1 MWPSRDE
8 LDRFY
13 GTAAGVV
20 ARRYIRRAVRRFWPD
35 VAGSA
40 LLGFGHATP
49 YLGLLKGE
57 AARTV
62 ALAPGELPA
71 SSWPGAGPNL
81 LAVCE
86 DAHLPLPDL
95 SFDRILVV
103 HALEHSEALRP
114 LLRELWRVMSDQ
126 GRIIVVCPHR
136 GGFWARFERTPFG
149 HGRPFSNRQ
158 LARLLEDQSFEV
170 LRTTGTLFAPPFRAR
185 LLLATT
191 PAWDLVGR
199 RLTPAFAGV
208 AVAEAAKVGYAA
220 TLVGAG
226 ERRLAV
232 APADGG
238 ATRSASDRRTA
249 SCGRTVSDGRTVSCG
264 RRDG

>member
-1 MWPSRDE
+1 MWPSPEE

-20 ARRYIRRAVRRFWPD
+20 ARRYIRRVVRRYWPT
-35 VAGSA
+35 VRGST
-40 LLGFGHATP
+40 LVGVGHAGP

-57 AARTV
+57 ADRTI
-62 ALAPGELPA
+62 ALSPGGPA
-71 SSWPGAGPNL
+71 ADPWPGAGPNL
-81 LAVCE
+81 VAACD

-95 SFDRILVV
+95 SVDRILLV

-114 LLRELWRVMSDQ
+114 LLRDLWRVLKDD

-158 LARLLEDQSFEV
+158 LERLLLDQSFET
-170 LRTTGTLFAPPFRAR
+170 LRITGTLFAPPFRAR
-185 LLLATT
+185 FLLATT
-191 PAWDLVGR
+191 PAWDFVGR

-208 AVAEAAKVGYAA
+208 AVAEAAKADYAGA
-220 TLVGAG
+220 MVGAAQKV
-226 ERRLAV
+226 RAV
-232 APADGG
+232 AT
-238 ATRSASDRRTA
+238 ATGSAARTAGRRT
-249 SCGRTVSDGRTVSCG
+249 
-264 RRDG
+264 RR